1 MSTSTSDFINKL
13 SELKK
18 EFKVF
23 LPSIKKEVTAKQI
36 NLKQQKDIISTAV
49 NGVLGALQFSKAVNE
64 LIIENV
70 DSDNMFTFDRIPA
83 LLALRVESLGDKI
96 KLENGDIVS
105 LKDSLERAKDIPSFN
120 LVKEVKIDSIK
131 VKLRIPPLQEENI
144 ILKRCIQEID
154 KLKSENLSEAMGLIY
169 IFELIKTIK
178 SVEVEEEVVDFNE
191 LKVVDRVK
199 IVEQL
204 PLELYDDIT
213 SFLSPIVK
221 FEENILTVNE
231 SIIPIDTSLLD
242 ATTSA

>member
-23 LPSIKKEVTAKQI
+23 LPSIKKEVSAKQI

-70 DSDNMFTFDRIPA
+70 DSDNMFTFDRVPA

-96 KLENGDIVS
+96 KLESGDIVS
-105 LKDSLERAKDIPSFN
+105 LKDSLERAKDVPSFN
-120 LVKEVKIDSIK
+120 LVKEVRIDSIK
-131 VKLRIPPLQEENI
+131 VKLRIPTLQEENV

-154 KLKSENLSEAMGLIY
+154 NLKNENLSEAMGLIY
-169 IFELIKTIK
+169 IFELIKTIM
-178 SVEVEEEVVDFNE
+178 SVEVEEEVMDFNE

-199 IVEQL
+199 VVEQL
-204 PLELYDDIT
+204 PLELYDSIT